1 MISDKLSH
9 SSTDFQHENSK
20 STFYNLKYTLSS
32 NKTFDFQFIFIAT
45 LFGIGYCLPFEN
57 STSTNGQGL
66 YQNFQYHD
74 YVQLTSE
81 LQELAQ
87 KHSNLLHLYNLNGD
101 SVQGRKLWVMKISTD
116 QGERSDLKP
125 MVKYVA
131 NMHGNEV
138 VGRELLL
145 AFIEYLVHTYQAGT
159 VS

>member
-1 MISDKLSH
+1 MFL
-9 SSTDFQHENSK
+9 
-20 STFYNLKYTLSS
+20 
-32 NKTFDFQFIFIAT
+32 FQFIVIAT
-45 LFGIGYCLPFEN
+45 IIGIGHCLPFEN
-57 STSTNGQGL
+57 SNSTNRQGL

-74 YVQLTSE
+74 YVQLTTE
-81 LQELAQ
+81 LQNLAQ
-87 KHSNLLHLYNLNGD
+87 KHSNLLHLYNLNGN

-159 VS
+159 VSWIKHKNFSISTYNNLLFYRTLKLPNL